1 MASAISRKDTFMF
14 KRLFGGPTTP
24 EPVNRLAVVRNI
36 TVGRTVS
43 LDPLAWRRLQ
53 PETVFNLET
62 DALEI
67 TAQGTIA
74 LDSGQHVHRFYTDD
88 HVMLQ
93 AMSDDPSG
101 AEAYDFSLFIP
112 WTSAY
117 PPGETER
124 RIWRDRL
131 SEPVFDGAPEELPAY
146 PRFWFSESDARQPPV
161 TLWETIWDDR
171 TATTPFSRIFQT
183 CMLYAR
189 DLAGGRE
196 LMLALEMEPEKA
208 TGKSADISH
217 EIMVGIPLEMAEFT
231 A

>member
-1 MASAISRKDTFMF
+1 MF
-14 KRLFGGPTTP
+14 KRLFGGKP
-24 EPVNRLAVVRNI
+24 EVEPLNRLAVVRNI
-36 TVGRTVS
+36 TVGRTVQ

-53 PETVFNLET
+53 PEAMFNLDH

-67 TAQGTIA
+67 TAQGVIA
-74 LDSGQHVHRFYTDD
+74 LDGGQHVHRFYTDD

-93 AMSDDPSG
+93 AMSDDATG
-101 AEAYDFSLFIP
+101 AEPYDFSLFIP

-117 PPGETER
+117 PPGERER

-146 PRFWFSESDARQPPV
+146 PRYWFAESDARQPPV

-171 TATTPFSRIFQT
+171 TATVPFSRIFQT

-196 LMLALEMEPEKA
+196 LMLALEMEPEKGP
-208 TGKSADISH
+208 GKSADISH
-217 EIMVGIPLEMAEFT
+217 EIMVGIPLEVGEFT